1 MMYLKIKLKM
11 AMTALNCSEDLASCG
26 YQTAR
31 TMMSRRMLTTSIANA
46 KTTVVRQERDKV
58 KSFAIVHLLLVDEI
72 ILTWTD
78 VALAVQCP

>member
-11 AMTALNCSEDLASCG
+11 AITALNCSEDLASCG

-58 KSFAIVHLLLVDEI
+58 KSFAIHLLLVDEI

-78 VALAVQCP
+78 IALAVQCP